1 MKWSKKHDRFIVKQ
15 TMNEQKALREIKRF
29 DKILLGLTI
38 GIGLFYI
45 GFAILFY
52 VWK

>member
-15 TMNEQKALREIKRF
+15 TMNEQKALREIKRL
-29 DKILLGLTI
+29 DKTLLILTI
-38 GIGLFYI
+38 SLSLFYI
-45 GFAILFY
+45 GFAVLFY